1 NPSPQ
6 YAAHDGD
13 LHKRQFARCGI
24 RTCLLRADG
33 GCVQLADRFFKHRP
47 DQCHR
52 NNHILE
58 AVESFTKFQGTKTVC
73 RFTARN
79 TYRSHEKSCAGQS
92 LRCRVF
98 IDGNEY
104 RTVQLRDV
112 RPLTSLV
119 QHHPVDRQLDIPHL
133 TDRYCELDC
142 QRQSGSPPRTGK
154 SALSRIVYT
163 DNRYIDIVHSK
174 CSDDHT
180 RIIPVRL
187 RILCKSLCSKRA
199 CRQECTEE

>member
-1 NPSPQ
+1 
-6 YAAHDGD
+6 
-13 LHKRQFARCGI
+13 
-24 RTCLLRADG
+24 
-33 GCVQLADRFFKHRP
+33 
-47 DQCHR
+47 
-52 NNHILE
+52 
-58 AVESFTKFQGTKTVC
+58 
-73 RFTARN
+73 
-79 TYRSHEKSCAGQS
+79 
-92 LRCRVF
+92 
-98 IDGNEY
+98 
-104 RTVQLRDV
+104 
-112 RPLTSLV
+112 
-119 QHHPVDRQLDIPHL
+119 L

-199 CRQECTEE
+199 CRQECTEEFSPGLLAVSAFLLCRRLSARYTCRPVLGQPALAGSGLCKSGGRNSLFRTRYSGNQAEKQRNGLRLK